1 MIGWTEYETVKTWM
15 KSAGFD
21 GDEERLGAL
30 EEYCHLVG
38 QTPDEIIATCLKQVG
53 DGQFK
58 LKLKTRTKYAHL
70 IDQFQQGPGGQRR
83 GNYVRSFF
91 IHNGVMLTSSI
102 LR

>member
-1 MIGWTEYETVKTWM
+1 MIQVTDYESVKTWM

-21 GDEERLGAL
+21 GEDERLGAL
-30 EEYCHLVG
+30 EEYCRLVG

-53 DGQFK
+53 EGQFK
-58 LKLKTRTKYAHL
+58 LKLKTRTKYANL
-70 IDQFQQGPGGQRR
+70 IDEFQKGPAGQRR
-83 GNYVRSFF
+83 GNYVRSFL